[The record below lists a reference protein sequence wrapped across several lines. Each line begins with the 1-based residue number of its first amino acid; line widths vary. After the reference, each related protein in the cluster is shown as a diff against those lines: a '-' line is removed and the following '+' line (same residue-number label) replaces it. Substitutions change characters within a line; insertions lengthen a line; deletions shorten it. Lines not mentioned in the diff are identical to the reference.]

1 VDRQRLVDLIESS
14 DSDGLIR
21 FVDGL
26 CAAREWEGRA
36 EVRDRCVRA
45 ESRGRQLFGI
55 VQFVDYRQALEA
67 PAELSAE
74 VIRDGAGRFALG
86 PLWEVAASTHTWE
99 ALAPFIESPRMRALV
114 AAERAMRGEGVT
126 GDLDIEILGTPFA
139 VMAWEPVY
147 PHAVYRSDRADFPA
161 PQPVPLEPIGAP
173 GSPDQADD
181 PDSEDALFGLVRT
194 WVEESSG
201 IAHVVT
207 VEGTAAEA
215 IATVAS
221 GAADGAP
228 IDFSDALALM
238 AWAGANG
245 GAYGSRRGGAVGRS
259 SAWAVVAALADIDWP
274 PDPAEIERAGS
285 RMQWWR
291 WEPRHQVGGWHLG
304 LAAHDPTEGLAWAI
318 NGRDELDEPEPS
330 VRDHE

>member
-1 VDRQRLVDLIESS
+1 MDRQRLVDLIDAS

-21 FVDGL
+21 FIDGL
-26 CAAREWEGRA
+26 CAAREWESLA
-36 EVRDRCVRA
+36 EVRQRCVQA

-67 PAELSAE
+67 PAALAAE

-86 PLWEVAASTHTWE
+86 PLWEVAASTHTWVE
-99 ALAPFIESPRMRALV
+99 LAPHVESLRMQSLV
-114 AAERAMRGEGVT
+114 AAERAMRGEEVPT
-126 GDLDIEILGTPFA
+126 DLDVEVLGTPFSL
-139 VMAWEPVY
+139 MSWEPAY

-161 PQPVPLEPIGAP
+161 PPPAPLVPVGGSVVP
-173 GSPDQADD
+173 GEADD

-207 VEGTAAEA
+207 VEGAAPQA
-215 IATVAS
+215 ITTVS
-221 GAADGAP
+221 KGAADAAP
-228 IDFSDALALM
+228 IDFANALAIM

-274 PDPAEIERAGS
+274 PDPAEIEDAGS
-285 RMQWWR
+285 RLQWWR
-291 WEPRHQVGGWHLG
+291 WEPRDQVGGWHLG
-304 LAAHDPTEGLAWAI
+304 IAVHDAEEGLAWAI
-318 NGRDELDEPEPS
+318 SGRDELDEVDPA
-330 VRDHE
+330 V